1 MLKLKGMDMWRGGV
15 YGSLRI
21 REWRRKEADHGRVV
35 KKKEGQWWWG
45 KLREEWSRERIKRS
59 KQGPTWKLSPA

>member
-1 MLKLKGMDMWRGGV
+1 MDMWGDGV

-21 REWRRKEADHGRVV
+21 RERRMRRKEAEHGRAVE
-35 KKKEGQWWWG
+35 KKEGQWWG
-45 KLREEWSRERIKRS
+45 RLREVLSRERIKRS

>member
-1 MLKLKGMDMWRGGV
+1 MDMWGDGV

-21 REWRRKEADHGRVV
+21 RERRRRRRRRKEAEHGRVV

-45 KLREEWSRERIKRS
+45 ETKRGVSRERREANKDLP
-59 KQGPTWKLSPA
+59 GN